1 MIQFLRDRPH
11 RNCPPRIPRC
21 VFVFAA
27 NLLERIGF
35 NEITEDG
42 FEAILLPPA
51 RSRVKFHANNGRSGR
66 FDCIYAGRN
75 VGKME
80 VKRFQYFRTIS
91 SKAKFSRYSTR
102 LSNSTRLYAQA
113 VSHVSTCSTPFLSHP
128 TSFSVGI
135 APSIFP

>member
-1 MIQFLRDRPH
+1 MIQFLRDHPH

-21 VFVFAA
+21 VFVFA

-42 FEAILLPPA
+42 FEAILLA

-102 LSNSTRLYAQA
+102 LYAQA

>member
-1 MIQFLRDRPH
+1 MDSKRFFFL
-11 RNCPPRIPRC
+11 
-21 VFVFAA
+21 
-27 NLLERIGF
+27 LLEAASNSTRIMG
-35 NEITEDG
+35 
-42 FEAILLPPA
+42 EAGDLIVFMRGEML
-51 RSRVKFHANNGRSGR
+51 
-66 FDCIYAGRN
+66 
-75 VGKME
+75 GKCWE